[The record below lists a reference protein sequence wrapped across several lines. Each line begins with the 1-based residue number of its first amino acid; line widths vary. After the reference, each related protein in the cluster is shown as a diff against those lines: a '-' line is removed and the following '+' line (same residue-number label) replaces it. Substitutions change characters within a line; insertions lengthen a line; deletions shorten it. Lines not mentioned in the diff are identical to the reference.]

1 MLLIPLQHVSKRA
14 SWKLT
19 CDDAISN
26 GDCDFILTIDGMEV
40 GWIMIP
46 IQDGDGNPE
55 EATDDWHL

>member
-1 MLLIPLQHVSKRA
+1 
-14 SWKLT
+14 
-19 CDDAISN
+19 
-26 GDCDFILTIDGMEV
+26 MEV

>member
-1 MLLIPLQHVSKRA
+1 MLLVPLQNVRQGS
-14 SWKLT
+14 SWDLAG
-19 CDDAISN
+19 DNAIGN
-26 GDCDFILTIDGMEV
+26 GNRDFILTIDGMEA